1 MPLQQSSL
9 ITRKQLACISGG
21 TVNKKK
27 CPNFLKLGTPFN
39 YCGQGSFAQKGNR
52 VHHINVKE
60 EMNLPFPDSNKE
72 ELIIH
77 KIVTKTYKQGE
88 LPKQI
93 QAMKDTPHVVPI
105 FLEPKDQSTKSGA
118 DTGKGLTYVGHWKV
132 TNVLRRT
139 KEYYRNKEI
148 CARTYFQFDRFDEEF
163 SKYIE
168 YAHDKPISELITMEN
183 FAHMETLGDSD
194 YDHSHNNDDNSDDE
208 KSIDTLEHS
217 ISTTPNSTARS
228 VSINPQESIEAF
240 ESMEEAQEEEE
251 QEASEGDYSDYDGS
265 NDEESIDT
273 VEKSVPTTRTAS
285 RRSISVSINSQE
297 SPDASELSEETQEE
311 MKQKEVM
318 HEASDGDNS
327 DNDNDDEAKEK
338 SMSTIPTSTSISVSR
353 NPQERPEASQ
363 VREEAREEIKQ
374 EEIKQEASGDEY
386 SNNDKDDKE
395 ESIDTVEESIPFN
408 QVAVDTTHAAA
419 TVSRSV
425 QKTPETSESN
435 LPDQEIICID
445 SSSDEEDAK
454 QHSGEEDDD
463 DSIIEEV
470 TSAQPNVKREPDFEE
485 EYFLVRC
492 DGDTSD
498 KMVHIAKKQ
507 KTTWLNIRN
516 AVNSQV
522 DPRCGS
528 YNFHIPDRNLD
539 ICHRQELY
547 EVKQY
552 MKGGSGT
559 FNDPYQKIVIK
570 KSK

>member
-60 EMNLPFPDSNKE
+60 EMNLPFPDNNKE

-77 KIVTKTYKQGE
+77 KIVTKTYIQGE

-118 DTGKGLTYVGHWKV
+118 DTGKGLTYLGHWKV

-139 KEYYRNKEI
+139 KEYYKNKEI

-183 FAHMETLGDSD
+183 FAHMETLGDCD
-194 YDHSHNNDDNSDDE
+194 DDHSYNNHDNSDDE
-208 KSIDTLEHS
+208 KSIDTLAHS

-228 VSINPQESIEAF
+228 VSINPQESIEAL
-240 ESMEEAQEEEE
+240 ESLEEAQEEEE
-251 QEASEGDYSDYDGS
+251 EEASEGDYSDYDGS
-265 NDEESIDT
+265 NDEESIHS

-297 SPDASELSEETQEE
+297 SPEASAFSEETQEE
-311 MKQKEVM
+311 MKQKQIKQ
-318 HEASDGDNS
+318 EASNGNYG
-327 DNDNDDEAKEK
+327 DNDNDGDAKSIDTLEK
-338 SMSTIPTSTSISVSR
+338 SMSTIPISTSISVSR
-353 NPQERPEASQ
+353 NPQELPEVSEVKEQA
-363 VREEAREEIKQ
+363 Q
-374 EEIKQEASGDEY
+374 EEIKQEVRDDDN
-386 SNNDKDDKE
+386 NNDEDDEKQ
-395 ESIDTVEESIPFN
+395 ESVDTVEESIPFH
-408 QVAVDTTHAAA
+408 QVAVDVTNTA
-419 TVSRSV
+419 TPA
-425 QKTPETSESN
+425 PETSESN
-435 LPDQEIICID
+435 LPDHEVICID
-445 SSSDEEDAK
+445 SSSDDEDAK
-454 QHSGEEDDD
+454 QISGEEDDD
-463 DSIIEEV
+463 DSIIEDV
-470 TSAQPNVKREPDFEE
+470 TSAQPNLKREPDFEE
-485 EYFLVRC
+485 EYFLVRFNK
-492 DGDTSD
+492 DTSD

-507 KTTWLNIRN
+507 KPTWLDIRN
-516 AVNSQV
+516 AVNAQL

-528 YNFHIPDRNLD
+528 YNFHIPHRNLD
-539 ICHRQELY
+539 VCQRQELK

-559 FNDPYQKIVIK
+559 FDDPYEKIVIK
-570 KSK
+570 KSKKSNLDR